1 MNGAVSTHQGE
12 LRVRLGRMAE
22 RAETA
27 PRGVGKL
34 PRASSA
40 CGAAA
45 EHFFLFLDDNFFTKY
60 FSQTFLFWMKFFLQT
75 LFKIFSFKFFLIK
88 FFHLFKI
95 CLEKNYPKIF
105 GIRQKKSINEKSFQ
119 NIGRGKRDVLP
130 PSQNKYN
137 YVAPFQNKY
146 DFRVQNLS

>member
-12 LRVRLGRMAE
+12 LCVRLGRMAE

-60 FSQTFLFWMKFFLQT
+60 FSQTFFILDE
-75 LFKIFSFKFFLIK
+75 IFSS
-88 FFHLFKI
+88 
-95 CLEKNYPKIF
+95 N
-105 GIRQKKSINEKSFQ
+105 SFQ
-119 NIGRGKRDVLP
+119 NFL
-130 PSQNKYN
+130 
-137 YVAPFQNKY
+137 FQI
-146 DFRVQNLS
+146 FPHQIFSSLQNLS